1 MSHEDQMRDVLKAVA
16 VLLARLEQG
25 EAQLHVAVDRQL
37 RAVHGEVA
45 RIQQRIDGIV
55 STAQARITDEA
66 RVALGPVTAE
76 YGRVMDTAS
85 ARLHMA
91 GRTVWTWYAGLAGL
105 GLLLA
110 VIAWGVLGYYQ
121 RELGQA
127 RAELARYENAIP
139 VVRAFSASDA
149 IVCGDR
155 ICVNVDPGAPRRGD
169 RQQYLPARPS
179 AGQ

>member
-76 YGRVMDTAS
+76 YGRV
-85 ARLHMA
+85 
-91 GRTVWTWYAGLAGL
+91 
-105 GLLLA
+105 
-110 VIAWGVLGYYQ
+110 
-121 RELGQA
+121 
-127 RAELARYENAIP
+127 
-139 VVRAFSASDA
+139 
-149 IVCGDR
+149 
-155 ICVNVDPGAPRRGD
+155 
-169 RQQYLPARPS
+169 
-179 AGQ
+179 